1 MLRDPLENQN
11 LSADQVRQ
19 TKAFHGHWCQGLA
32 VGIRAAEWAL
42 REMGRAADEEIV
54 AVVETDMCGVDAI
67 QFLTGCT
74 LGKGN
79 LIHRDWGKNAFSFY
93 RRRDG
98 KAARLVAR
106 PEIFGEERHLL
117 RGYIDKMQQGVLT
130 EAEERTWEHLREEV
144 SRRIME
150 AEFSS
155 LFEVK
160 LPSYPEPAKASILNS
175 LTCCRCGEQVL
186 KSRQIECRGEIYCIP
201 CFQKE
206 QSGSLASGSSLRLVN
221 PQLH

>member
-1 MLRDPLENQN
+1 LENQN
-11 LSADQVRQ
+11 VSADQIRQ
-19 TKAFHGHWCQGLA
+19 TVAFHGHWCPGLA

-74 LGKGN
+74 FGKGN

-98 KAARLVAR
+98 KAARLVAH

-117 RGYIDKMQQGVLT
+117 RGYIEKMQQGVLT

-150 AEFSS
+150 AEFPS
-155 LFEVK
+155 LFKVK
-160 LPSYPEPAKASILNS
+160 PPAYPEPDKARILAS
-175 LTCCRCGEQVL
+175 LTCA
-186 KSRQIECRGEIYCIP
+186 SRGEPVMETRTRRFREQCLCIP
-201 CFQKE
+201 CFE
-206 QSGSLASGSSLRLVN
+206 SAENR
-221 PQLH
+221 